1 LPDSALV
8 VARKKS
14 KPKKSD
20 PPKMG
25 RPTVLNNE
33 EVFKLAK
40 YGHSVQEIADIF
52 GAHRDTIYKNY
63 FDKYTEGRAAFK
75 KSVRLA
81 QFKRGVLE
89 GSDKMLIHIG
99 KSNLDEQ
106 KPAHA

>member
-1 LPDSALV
+1 LGDTGAFLLTSSPSLPDSALV

-40 YGHSVQEIADIF
+40 YGHSVQEIADVF

-63 FDKYTEGRAAFK
+63 FDKYTEGRA
-75 KSVRLA
+75 RL
-81 QFKRGVLE
+81 QE
-89 GSDKMLIHIG
+89 GSAACPIQTGRTGRL
-99 KSNLDEQ
+99 
-106 KPAHA
+106 